1 MFEFYPSFTPG
12 IELNLD
18 SAAFVATVEPNVCIG
33 LLCCTAGLI
42 STGAQ
47 DCVRKLEDVISCVM
61 LRIFYGC
68 HVAERFSKRL
78 QA

>member
-1 MFEFYPSFTPG
+1 MFVQAQLPHVTPG

-42 STGAQ
+42 SRCARLCEEVG
-47 DCVRKLEDVISCVM
+47 
-61 LRIFYGC
+61 GC
-68 HVAERFSKRL
+68 Y
-78 QA
+78 